1 MFDEKRMLDTIHKQR
16 REVIN
21 NNSQFLNDK
30 LYLEFGTCHGGSML
44 EYYSLYKENNIQN
57 NTFYGFDS
65 FKGLP
70 VENNDPLTVW
80 KEGEFSTGGHINPG
94 LLNKSDMIIMDGW
107 FCDTLN
113 DNTAKMFYDKKAG
126 LIHIDCDIYTSTIEV
141 LEFIVKYN
149 LLTIGTIIVY
159 DDWGAWRQ
167 AGLTEDRQYDI
178 AEGRAHRE
186 ICEKYNLNFE
196 LVNKVVPV
204 DEFYE
209 IATFIYRG

>member
-126 LIHIDCDIYTSTIEV
+126 LIHIDCDIYSSTKTV
-141 LEFIVKYN
+141 LDLLSTRIKKGTVIIFDEYIGNLYWEEDEHKAFMESITQYQWKYEYVCYSAYTKQVVVKIV
-149 LLTIGTIIVY
+149 
-159 DDWGAWRQ
+159 
-167 AGLTEDRQYDI
+167 
-178 AEGRAHRE
+178 
-186 ICEKYNLNFE
+186 
-196 LVNKVVPV
+196 
-204 DEFYE
+204 
-209 IATFIYRG
+209 